1 MTELSIRGSYHP
13 IPSLD
18 EDRKNE
24 EFLASSRDGMGW
36 YDPNTNGLGVLMID
50 MISGGP
56 SEAKSGEVPF
66 QHHREGH
73 HEVPGGGLEKL
84 KERDMCDTFFCHY
97 RVRQKQP

>member
-1 MTELSIRGSYHP
+1 MKLSILGTYHP